1 MEKIVS
7 IIVPVYNVET
17 TLERCVRS
25 LSAQTYQNIE
35 IILVNDGSLDHS
47 LEICRRLAGED
58 GRIRVI
64 DQPNGG
70 ISAARNAGLDM
81 ARGELIMFCDS
92 DDWVEPDWCESMVGI
107 YKPGDLVICEIDRN
121 DVHVEHD
128 TELLEAERREIL
140 YNSRLSNYVWNKLF
154 QRSVIEEAGL
164 RFQVGQTP
172 GEDICFVLAY
182 LCRIEGKLR
191 FLFRE
196 LYHYDLSTVGSLS
209 KRIPTLEQ
217 IDTYYRLMKE
227 PMLKL
232 GAMDAYGERD
242 IRNRMNWHYHR
253 FLEQTEERKD
263 LSPLEK
269 IKIAGKVSSLES
281 FQKCCGFFQENWH
294 HPVYFRLYRAGHA
307 RLLMA
312 FVLLREQKQKLQKAL
327 GIPLK

>member
-1 MEKIVS
+1 MEKTIS
-7 IIVPVYNVET
+7 IIVPVYNVEK
-17 TLERCVRS
+17 TLARCVRS
-25 LSAQTYQNIE
+25 LSAQTYRNIE

-70 ISAARNAGLDM
+70 LSAARNAGLDM

-92 DDWVEPDWCESMVGI
+92 DDWVEPDWCESMVDI

-121 DVHVEHD
+121 DVSEEHD
-128 TELLEAERREIL
+128 TELAEAERREIL
-140 YNSRLSNYVWNKLF
+140 HYTHLSSYAWNKLF

-164 RFQVGQTP
+164 RFQVGLTP

-191 FLFRE
+191 FLFRK
-196 LYHYDLSTVGSLS
+196 LYHYDLSTTGSLS
-209 KRIPTLEQ
+209 KRVPTLEQ
-217 IDTYYRLMKE
+217 IDTYYRLMTAS
-227 PMLKL
+227 MQTL
-232 GAMDAYGERD
+232 GATDPRSLENRD
-242 IRNRMNWHYHR
+242 YRMNWHLR
-253 FLEQTEERKD
+253 LFLEQTEERKD
-263 LSPLEK
+263 LSSLEK
-269 IKIAGKVSSLES
+269 FKIAGKVSSLEP
-281 FQKCCGFFQENWH
+281 FRQCCGSLRWDQ
-294 HPVYFRLYRAGHA
+294 HPIYLWLYHTGHA

-312 FVLLREQKQKLQKAL
+312 FQLLRQRKQKLQKAL